1 MIESYFKREIE
12 RQSMQKLPQSS
23 PHRLHFHP
31 TLAIWNNFRAC
42 IAAFPRGRLGQK
54 ITETETETATSLI

>member
-23 PHRLHFHP
+23 PTFP